1 MQESSH
7 MAGGQKNV
15 EYAIQESLHMVGGKN
30 KVKYIQRI
38 VLSPYVCCGYQPGAQ
53 FYARSR

>member
-1 MQESSH
+1 